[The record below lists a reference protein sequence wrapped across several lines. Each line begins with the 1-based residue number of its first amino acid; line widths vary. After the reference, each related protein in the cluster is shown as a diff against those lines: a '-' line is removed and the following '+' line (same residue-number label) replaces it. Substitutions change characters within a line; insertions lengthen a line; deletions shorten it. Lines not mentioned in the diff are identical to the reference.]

1 MAEKG
6 KERRKNYFINKRFQS
21 LFILKFCALV
31 VLGSMISGAI
41 VYMMSKAALTT
52 TFENC
57 RLTVKS
63 AADFILPAVLLS
75 SGVVIVLIGISAV
88 AVTLFTSHKIAG
100 PLYRIEK
107 DIEEVASG
115 NLNKRVNLREGDE
128 IKALA
133 ESLNYMT
140 TSLRASI
147 DEVKRD
153 IRQLESVVT
162 KEDLKKRIAK
172 IRELLDKFQT

>member
-1 MAEKG
+1 MADDVKN
-6 KERRKNYFINKRFQS
+6 RRKTYFINKRFQS
-21 LFILKFCALV
+21 LFIIKFCALV

-100 PLYRIEK
+100 PLYKLKEGMDKLLNGEK
-107 DIEEVASG
+107 VERLHFRKTDILDDFAEKFNAIAEK
-115 NLNKRVNLREGDE
+115 LNQ
-128 IKALA
+128 
-133 ESLNYMT
+133 
-140 TSLRASI
+140 
-147 DEVKRD
+147 
-153 IRQLESVVT
+153 IR
-162 KEDLKKRIAK
+162 K
-172 IRELLDKFQT
+172 